1 MTTYTYYQEL
11 VRPSWA
17 PPAWLF
23 GPVWTALYA
32 IIIVSFGKVFWMA
45 WHQEVPL
52 MVAVPFALNLV
63 FNLSYTWLQ
72 FGLRSNALA
81 SVDVVFV
88 LGTLA
93 WAMVAIWP
101 YVRWVAYANVPYLV
115 WVAFATVLQL
125 TITFLNR

>member
-11 VRPSWA
+11 VKPAWA

-23 GPVWTALYA
+23 GPVWAVLYA
-32 IIIVSFGKVFWMA
+32 VIIVSFGKVFWMA
-45 WHQEVPL
+45 WQGEVPL
-52 MVAVPFALNLV
+52 MVAVPFALNLI

-81 SVDVVFV
+81 SVDVVLV

-93 WAMVAIWP
+93 WAMIAIWP
-101 YVRWVAYANVPYLV
+101 YVRWVVYANVPYLL
-115 WVAFATVLQL
+115 WVFFATVLQL

>member
-11 VRPSWA
+11 VKPAWA

-45 WHQEVPL
+45 WQGEVPGL
-52 MVAVPFALNLV
+52 VAVPFVLNLI

-72 FGLRSNALA
+72 FGLRNNTLA
-81 SVDVVFV
+81 SIDVLLV
-88 LGTLA
+88 LGTLV

-101 YVRWVAYANVPYLV
+101 YVRWVAYANVPYLL
-115 WVAFATVLQL
+115 WVSFATVLQL
-125 TITFLNR
+125 AITLLNR